1 MVQSEDYVGDI
12 MTSDL
17 SQPFG
22 SLSVSEAR
30 TVHNRIM
37 EYMFKSKHRMVPEE
51 ASIMGEFIS
60 SGIAIGFAVGV
71 TVALI
76 ARKHPLTRKHPNL
89 IGIAAAGT
97 ADAISRDY
105 RRPVIYEKL
114 LKLDT
119 PLASKGKEILF
130 GLRSGGTFMDKSGSE
145 PIPSSNPI
153 ERSITNV
160 DAQRQHESVDDAS
173 SWWSED
179 PETTAHSTDTTTHQS
194 SGHLVT
200 VSPLFGTRTWN
211 DIRNESKSE

>member
-1 MVQSEDYVGDI
+1 MVLATDGS
-12 MTSDL
+12 T
-17 SQPFG
+17 QPFG
-22 SLSVSEAR
+22 SLSVEEAR
-30 TVHNRIM
+30 TVHNKIM
-37 EYMFKSKHRMVPEE
+37 EYMFKSKHRMMPEE

-71 TVALI
+71 TVALL
-76 ARKHPLTRKHPNL
+76 ARKHPLTKKHPNL

-130 GLRSGGTFMDKSGSE
+130 GLRSGTGLLEKPWNHDSTENSHCAE
-145 PIPSSNPI
+145 PSITTVESHQPQDSRDVSANWWTDPGIESTPPADMTSPSSTGQI
-153 ERSITNV
+153 
-160 DAQRQHESVDDAS
+160 
-173 SWWSED
+173 
-179 PETTAHSTDTTTHQS
+179 
-194 SGHLVT
+194 VT

-211 DIRNESKSE
+211 EIRSEGKNE